1 MTNATPSRLA
11 KARRVIVKIGSALL
25 VDAAT
30 GELRREW
37 LAGVADDLAAMRA
50 RGQDVGIVSSGAIA
64 LGRRKLGLASG
75 ALRLEESQA
84 AAAVGQIDLAHAYR
98 SVFVPHGF
106 NVAQL
111 LLTLSDT
118 EERRRYLNARGTLAT
133 LFRMGAI
140 PVINE
145 NDTVATEEIR
155 FGDNDRLAARVAAC
169 ASADALVLLSDVDGL
184 YTADPRRDPSATKL
198 KEVTAVT
205 ADIEAMAGPVGSDM
219 ASGGMPT
226 KLAAARIALDAGCS
240 MAIASGIADN
250 PLRHLETEDDAT
262 WFVADQTPV
271 QARKRWIAGGLAA
284 EGEVWIDAGAARAL
298 GRGNSLL
305 PAGATRIDGK
315 FERGAPVI
323 VRGPD
328 GREVARGLIAYSAE
342 DARRILGMQSADFAD
357 VLGYHGRAALIHR
370 DDMSMTGRAGS
381 LSREEA

>member
-1 MTNATPSRLA
+1 
-11 KARRVIVKIGSALL
+11 
-25 VDAAT
+25 
-30 GELRREW
+30 
-37 LAGVADDLAAMRA
+37 
-50 RGQDVGIVSSGAIA
+50 
-64 LGRRKLGLASG
+64 
-75 ALRLEESQA
+75 
-84 AAAVGQIDLAHAYR
+84 
-98 SVFVPHGF
+98 
-106 NVAQL
+106 
-111 LLTLSDT
+111 
-118 EERRRYLNARGTLAT
+118 
-133 LFRMGAI
+133 
-140 PVINE
+140 
-145 NDTVATEEIR
+145 
-155 FGDNDRLAARVAAC
+155 
-169 ASADALVLLSDVDGL
+169 
-184 YTADPRRDPSATKL
+184 
-198 KEVTAVT
+198 
-205 ADIEAMAGPVGSDM
+205 M

-250 PLRHLETEDDAT
+250 PLHRLETEDDAT
-262 WFVADQTPV
+262 WFITDQTPV

-357 VLGYHGRAALIHR
+357 ALGYHGRAALIRR

-381 LSREEA
+381 LSREEALPYEP